1 MSLYVG
7 INSRP
12 KNIVSLL
19 IGQNNAVKE
28 VSEGYTGGLIQRI
41 LFTNHLT

>member
-7 INSRP
+7 INNTP
-12 KNIVSLL
+12 KQITNLL
-19 IGQNNAVKE
+19 IGKNGGAIEAQSA
-28 VSEGYTGGLIQRI
+28 YTGGLIQRI

>member
-7 INSRP
+7 INNTP

-19 IGQNNAVKE
+19 IGKNNAVKE
-28 VSEGYTGGLIQRI
+28 TSSAYTGGLIQRI
-41 LFTNHLT
+41 

>member
-7 INSRP
+7 INNSP

-19 IGQNNAVKE
+19 IGNGDSSKE
-28 VSEGYTGGLIQRI
+28 ISSAYTGGLIQVI
-41 LFTNHLT
+41 

>member
-7 INSRP
+7 INNNP

-19 IGQNNAVKE
+19 IGNNNVSKE
-28 VSEGYTGGLIQRI
+28 IGSAYTGGLIQRI
-41 LFTNHLT
+41 

>member
-7 INSRP
+7 INNSP

-19 IGQNNAVKE
+19 IGKDNVSKEISNA
-28 VSEGYTGGLIQRI
+28 YTGGLIQVI
-41 LFTNHLT
+41 